1 MTQMESHSL
10 RNQQFSIMHRIIDG
24 TLRIDSIQEFEEILE
39 IYPNDPLLY
48 RKYADLLMDKQR
60 QEEAV
65 AAYERAANLFI
76 QEGMNLPAIV
86 AMILHWS
93 QKKPTHDQGRRFHAL
108 LHDNGARHTP
118 LQRFWAQ
125 MSYPEL
131 VSVMLRLVRI
141 RLPAR
146 KTVIQPGETACDLFF
161 VVSGSLMEIL
171 PEDREN
177 LAAEQ
182 GVETE
187 PILLGANDI
196 FGDIYPLEQN
206 TVSHSQ
212 IRAVTEVEL
221 VKISKS
227 VLRDTT
233 RKHPNVDNLLR
244 SMHRT
249 DSANI
254 CDRPW
259 LTVRRARRYGL
270 PARVELVLP
279 SSDDSGTEY
288 RHSGIAVD
296 LSVKGICID
305 LGHHP
310 NGTDAAWLKGHV
322 LRLRLDLSEEIGPLE
337 LTGKIVWHRRQQTV
351 HGSSELIGIRFDSLE
366 KSDGDLLMKYCAGS
380 DGEQNLLWSLW
391 HTLVKTDTHRN
402 HNDNDR

>member
-1 MTQMESHSL
+1 MTHMESLSL

-24 TLRIDSIQEFEEILE
+24 TLRIDSIKEFEEILE

-48 RKYADLLMDKQR
+48 RKYADLLMEKQR
-60 QEEAV
+60 QNEAV
-65 AAYERAANLFI
+65 AAYERAAHLFV
-76 QEGMNLPAIV
+76 QEGMNLQAIV

-108 LHDNGARHTP
+108 LHDKGARHTP

-125 MSYPEL
+125 MSYAEL

-141 RLPAR
+141 RLSAG
-146 KTVIQPGETACDLFF
+146 KKIIEPGDTAGDLFF

-182 GVETE
+182 GIETE

-196 FGDIYPLEQN
+196 FGDIYPLEED
-206 TVSHSQ
+206 TVARSQ
-212 IRAVTEVEL
+212 IRTVTEVEL

-227 VLRDTT
+227 VLRDTA

-259 LTVRRARRYGL
+259 QTVRRARRYGL
-270 PARVELVLP
+270 PARVELILP
-279 SSDDSGTEY
+279 SSDGSRMDY
-288 RHSGIAVD
+288 IHSGIAVD
-296 LSVKGICID
+296 LSINGICID
-305 LGHHP
+305 LGLHP
-310 NGTDAAWLKGHV
+310 NETGAARLKSHMF
-322 LRLRLDLSEEIGPLE
+322 RLRLDLLDENGLLE
-337 LTGKIVWHRRQQTV
+337 LTGKIVWHRQQQTD
-351 HGSSELIGIRFDSLE
+351 HGLTELIGIRFDSLE
-366 KSDGDLLMKYCAGS
+366 KSDRDLLMKYCAGS

-391 HTLVKTDTHRN
+391 HTMVRTDTHRN